1 VSGAAN
7 LLKLQSAQGANAKNS
22 VAIGNGPYPAE
33 GMAAYS
39 PTGPHKLMKFQRRT
53 LGPKD
58 VAIKNVRYRF
68 VIDLASLKA

>member
-1 VSGAAN
+1 
-7 LLKLQSAQGANAKNS
+7 
-22 VAIGNGPYPAE
+22 
-33 GMAAYS
+33 MAAYS

-58 VAIKNVRYRF
+58 VAIKNVHYRF